1 MAANRNPIDIETLRI
16 DPTDPAYVPRAS
28 GAAKTRKKKWERQY
42 ILFPWSWLDRLKTT
56 GRGATW
62 RLALFLVY
70 EHWRTGGRTIKLT
83 NIMAAEVGVS
93 PDAKGRAIDDLEQ
106 AGLIEV
112 ERRPKRSPR
121 ISLLAKP
128 PKRP

>member
-1 MAANRNPIDIETLRI
+1 MAADPDQFDIDALQI
-16 DPTDPAYVPRAS
+16 DPSDPAYVPRGDAS
-28 GAAKTRKKKWERQY
+28 KTRKKKWERQY
-42 ILFPWSWLDRLKTT
+42 ILFPWSWLDRLEAA

-70 EHWRTGGRTIKLT
+70 EHWRNGGRTIKLT

-93 PDAKGRAIDDLEQ
+93 PGAKGRALDDLEQ

-112 ERRPKRSPR
+112 ERRPDRSPLVT
-121 ISLLAKP
+121 LLVKP
-128 PKRP
+128 PNRP

>member
-1 MAANRNPIDIETLRI
+1 MAVDRDRFNIDALRI
-16 DPTDPAYVPRAS
+16 DPTDPTYVPR
-28 GAAKTRKKKWERQY
+28 GRGTAKTRKEKWERQY
-42 ILFPWSWLDRLKTT
+42 ILFPWSWLDRLKAVD
-56 GRGATW
+56 RGATW
-62 RLALFLVY
+62 RLALFIVY
-70 EHWRTGGRTIKLT
+70 ENWRSGGRTIKLT

>member
-1 MAANRNPIDIETLRI
+1 MAVERDQFDIDALRI
-16 DPTDPAYVPRAS
+16 DPADPAFVPR
-28 GAAKTRKKKWERQY
+28 GAAKTRKKKWERQF
-42 ILFPWSWLDRLKTT
+42 ILFPWSWLDRLKAT

-70 EHWRTGGRTIKLT
+70 ESWRTGGRTIKLT

-93 PDAKGRAIDDLEQ
+93 PDAKGRALDDLEQ

-112 ERRPKRSPR
+112 ERRPDRSPLVT
-121 ISLLAKP
+121 LLVKP
-128 PKRP
+128 PSHP

>member
-1 MAANRNPIDIETLRI
+1 MASDRDPFDVEALRI
-16 DPTDPAYVPRAS
+16 DPADPTFVPR
-28 GAAKTRKKKWERQY
+28 GATKTRKKKWERQY
-42 ILFPWSWLDRLKTT
+42 ILFPWSWLGRLKAT

-70 EHWRTGGRTIKLT
+70 EYWRNGGRTIKLT

-93 PDAKGRAIDDLEQ
+93 PDAKGRALDDLEK

-112 ERRPKRSPR
+112 ERRPDRSPLVT
-121 ISLLAKP
+121 LLVKP
-128 PKRP
+128 PNHP